1 MPAPSVKPTALAPP
15 GRRFSHEEAN
25 AISRWALRRET
36 ARTVVIDLS
45 AATDATTAAFA
56 TLVLLRRQLLRD
68 GRDLRVD
75 GLRDRAQ
82 NVFDVNRLHAV
93 LPVGLN

>member
-1 MPAPSVKPTALAPP
+1 MAPSPDKPAAVSLR
-15 GRRFSHEEAN
+15 GRPFSHKEAD
-25 AISRWALRRET
+25 AILRWALRRDT

-45 AATDATTAAFA
+45 HATDATTAAFA
-56 TLVLLRRQLLRD
+56 TLVLLRRRLLRD

-82 NVFDVNRLHAV
+82 HVFDVNRLHAV
-93 LPVGLN
+93 LPVGCN